1 MDRKSDLMNKL
12 ETFRLECEKAEKPLM
27 DICLEEAFPG
37 DNSTSFILKVKALWL
52 DELSLSRGLDVLLAI
67 LWATTDIPT
76 RTQIFSICVVN
87 SNEEI
92 DCKTVNTPNFSN
104 QPQTDTSVFV

>member
-12 ETFRLECEKAEKPLM
+12 ETFKLECEKAEKPLM

-37 DNSTSFILKVKALWL
+37 DNSTSFILKVKAVWL
-52 DELSLSRGLDVLLAI
+52 DKLSLSNGLDILLDI
-67 LWATTDIPT
+67 LWNTTDVPT
-76 RTQIFSICVVN
+76 RIQIFSICVVN

-92 DCKTVNTPNFSN
+92 DCKTVTTPDFAK
-104 QPQTDTSVFV
+104 QRQTDTSVFA